1 MKLTEHKIP
10 VVEMTNKEY
19 RDLIYNFAPEQQ
31 SIGDKKITNVLPDGK
46 ELMLEGEKFY
56 RLIVIK

>member
-10 VVEMTNKEY
+10 VVEMTNREYKELVY
-19 RDLIYNFAPEQQ
+19 ATNQQ
-31 SIGDKKITNVLPDGK
+31 SIGEKKITNILPDGK
-46 ELMLEGEKFY
+46 ELMLDGEQFY